1 MPVFKGS
8 SSVQQSQTNSNIPM
22 INVTITNSTC
32 IVLGSITLLKQFNPQ
47 FRNQFIAILAQYI
60 RSSIGL
66 AASQRTNDLP
76 CDVSKVLSFL
86 EEFMKS
92 SQIDRKVYAVHLQNL
107 NVYIYVWFVFIC
119 FKLWRCWRHICQ
131 STCWIKCQLATN
143 SFVR

>member
-92 SQIDRKVYAVHLQNL
+92 SQIDRKVNVVQLQNL
-107 NVYIYVWFVFIC
+107 NI
-119 FKLWRCWRHICQ
+119 HI
-131 STCWIKCQLATN
+131 
-143 SFVR
+143 